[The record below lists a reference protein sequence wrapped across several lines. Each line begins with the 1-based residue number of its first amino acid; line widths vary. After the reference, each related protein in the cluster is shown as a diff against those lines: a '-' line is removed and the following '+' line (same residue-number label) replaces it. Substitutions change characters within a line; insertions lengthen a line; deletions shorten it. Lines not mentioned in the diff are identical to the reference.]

1 MTDIEK
7 YNDAFVEV
15 FGVDNS
21 VLNNGFSKESVE
33 AWDSVH
39 QLNII
44 ALLEESFDVMFD
56 RKILWNLLLMARGVK
71 FLKKY
76 DVNCKFYFMARWKI
90 KNVGMKGVAM
100 AVRKM

>member
-56 RKILWNLLLMARGVK
+56 PEDIMELK
-71 FLKKY
+71 FPTP
-76 DVNCKFYFMARWKI
+76 
-90 KNVGMKGVAM
+90 
-100 AVRKM
+100 

>member
-44 ALLEESFDVMFD
+44 ALLEESFH
-56 RKILWNLLLMARGVK
+56 
-71 FLKKY
+71 FLNT
-76 DVNCKFYFMARWKI
+76 DSD
-90 KNVGMKGVAM
+90 
-100 AVRKM
+100 